1 MSLSQRPADS
11 AAERARRTRPT
22 RRRWVRRTL
31 WTVLGLFSMLVV
43 AVAVAFIV
51 IDPPSPN
58 AVAEAQTSIVY
69 YADGE
74 TELARLSEYDRE
86 SVRLAEVPEHVQ
98 RAVLAAEDRGFY
110 DNSGVSVS
118 GIARSAWQAVSGSD
132 TQGGGSTITQ
142 QFVKN
147 YFLTQERTLDRK
159 LREIVIAIKIDHN
172 RSKDDILEGYLN
184 TIYYG
189 RGAYGIQTA
198 AQAYFGK
205 NAKDLDVAEGAV
217 LASVINAPSLFDPA
231 LGEQQQANLQSRF
244 TYVLDGMVTMGWLD
258 ESTRAGITMPAIQA
272 QQPARALSGPEGYVI
287 EAVRQEL
294 RDRLKLSDEQ
304 INAGGLRVTTTIDP
318 QVQTAAVTAVQADF
332 PTSALGESTENVY
345 AGLAAVRPG
354 DGAILAL
361 YGGRDYQQRQF
372 SAATDARAQAGSTF
386 KAFTLIAALQQGI
399 STKTRFD
406 GDSPFRDATLGPD
419 FSVKN
424 YGNASYGTVDLRRAT
439 AKSVNTAFV
448 RLNLEI
454 DPEATRAAAVA
465 AGIPENTPG
474 LSTDLT
480 NVLGTAS
487 PRVLDLANAYATIAA
502 EGQRATPYLVAAV
515 DSNTIQ
521 IHYQTRPNVVDAF
534 GRDVAAD
541 TIDALRQVT
550 KAGGTANRA
559 TRLGRPS
566 AGKTGTTDNE
576 LSYWFAGFTPQI
588 SAAVA
593 IFKDVDGQ
601 QQPLTGLRGPNGERG
616 SRIPVTMWVD
626 FVRAALDG
634 VEPQDFPD
642 RAGIG
647 DDRVRPVAPP
657 PSKTSGTTTTTS
669 PIPSET
675 SQPSTTTAP
684 PPPTTTADPAPTT
697 PAPTDDGAP
706 TPDPTTS
713 TPTTAPVTETP
724 TASTSAPP

>member
-1 MSLSQRPADS
+1 MSLSRPADT
-11 AAERARRTRPT
+11 APRRARRASPA
-22 RRRWVRRTL
+22 RRKWVRRTL
-31 WTVLGLFSMLVV
+31 WTFAGLFSALVV

-74 TELARLSEYDRE
+74 TELTRLSEYDRE

-98 RAVLAAEDRGFY
+98 RAMLAAEDRSFY

-118 GIARSAWQAVSGSD
+118 GIARSAWQAISGND

-159 LREIVIAIKIDHN
+159 LREIVIAIKIDHS

-189 RGAYGIQTA
+189 RGAYGIQAA

-244 TYVLDGMVTMGWLD
+244 DYVLDGMVTMGWLD
-258 ESTRAGITMPAIQA
+258 ESVRAGLTMPVIQE
-272 QQPARALSGPEGYVI
+272 QRPARVLSGPEGYVI

-294 RDRLKLSDEQ
+294 RDKLKLSDEQ
-304 INAGGLRVTTTIDP
+304 INAGGLRVTTTIDRKA
-318 QVQTAAVTAVQADF
+318 QEAAVAAVETDF
-332 PTSALGESTENVY
+332 PTSALGQSTEDVY

-354 DGAILAL
+354 DGAVLAL
-361 YGGRDYQQRQF
+361 YGGRDYQERQF

-406 GDSPFRDATLGPD
+406 GDSPFRDATINPG

-424 YGNASYGTVDLRRAT
+424 YGNTSYGTVDLRRAT

-465 AGIPENTPG
+465 AGIPKDTPG
-474 LSTDLT
+474 LGNDPT

-487 PRVLDLANAYATIAA
+487 PRVIDLANAYATIAA
-502 EGQRATPYLVAAV
+502 EGQRATPYLVTAV
-515 DSNTIQ
+515 TSNTIRVQ
-521 IHYQTRPNVVDAF
+521 YRARPNVVDAF
-534 GRDVAAD
+534 GRNVAAD

-550 KAGGTANRA
+550 GAGGTASQA

-588 SAAVA
+588 SAAVV

-601 QQPLTGLRGPNGERG
+601 QQSLAGLRGPNGERG

-626 FVRAALDG
+626 FVRAALAGTD
-634 VEPQDFPD
+634 PQDFPE

-647 DDRVRPVAPP
+647 DSRVRPAAPP
-657 PSKTSGTTTTTS
+657 PSTTS
-669 PIPSET
+669 VGPTTSTVPSET
-675 SQPSTTTAP
+675 GEPSTTTAP

-697 PAPTDDGAP
+697 PAPTP
-706 TPDPTTS
+706 TQTPVTTTS
-713 TPTTAPVTETP
+713 RP